1 MKTISVYLGTG
12 PGRLLLII
20 GNYQQLAEGW
30 LSVNFA
36 CTLCFLIGKLWKEI
50 KTFWDTGKMKLWTS
64 RDTLTL
70 KLFFQ
75 TKFGQIL
82 IIDRIQYFFCFALKI
97 HMYLFVFESVS
108 SFFVMKIHVSFNKSW
123 AWIYSIIVL
132 LSKIHT

>member
-50 KTFWDTGKMKLWTS
+50 KTFWDTGKMKLWTFWDTLTLNLWTS
-64 RDTLTL
+64 WDTLTL

-97 HMYLFVFESVS
+97 HMYILICIWNRVGGRE
-108 SFFVMKIHVSFNKSW
+108 FFMGG
-123 AWIYSIIVL
+123 L
-132 LSKIHT
+132 Q